1 MKILF
6 TTLVFLMENTKE
18 AVILSRVVHWL
29 QDHETRMFCFVNQ
42 RIQHSFLDHLFSK
55 ITHLG
60 GATATIVISLCFGL
74 FGHGALRLA
83 GIQALIALT
92 ISHIPV
98 AIIKKKYPR
107 LRPYLVLPQT
117 IIGKNPLTDHSFPSG
132 HTTAIFSIMIPFV
145 LAMPILGLIL
155 IPAAL
160 LVGISRIYLGLHYPS
175 DCLAG
180 CFIGTT
186 AAFTTAAFWG

>member
-1 MKILF
+1 M
-6 TTLVFLMENTKE
+6 
-18 AVILSRVVHWL
+18 SRVVHWL
-29 QDHETRMFCFVNQ
+29 QQHETRMFCFVNQ
-42 RIQHSFLDHLFSK
+42 RIQNFFLDHIFSK

-60 GATATIVISLCFGL
+60 GATATIVISLCFAL
-74 FGHGALRLA
+74 FGQGALRTA

-117 IIGKNPLTDHSFPSG
+117 IICKNPLTDHSFPSG
-132 HTTAIFSIMIPFV
+132 HTTAIFSIIIPFIAAV
-145 LAMPILGLIL
+145 PLLGLLL
-155 IPAAL
+155 IPIAL
-160 LVGISRIYLGLHYPS
+160 LVGLSRIYLGLHYPS

-180 CFIGTT
+180 CLIGT
-186 AAFTTAAFWG
+186 AAALMTVTFWG

>member
-1 MKILF
+1 MGK
-6 TTLVFLMENTKE
+6 
-18 AVILSRVVHWL
+18 VVHWL
-29 QDHETRMFCFVNQ
+29 QNHERRMFCWVNQ
-42 RIQHSFLDHLFSK
+42 RIQHSFLDAFFSK

-60 GATATIVISLCFGL
+60 GATATILISICIAIFA
-74 FGHGALRLA
+74 HGALRIA
-83 GIQALIALT
+83 GIQSLIALT
-92 ISHIPV
+92 VSHIPV

-132 HTTAIFSIMIPFV
+132 HTTAIFSTMIPLMMALPVFSV
-145 LAMPILGLIL
+145 ILLPL
-155 IPAAL
+155 TL

-180 CFIGTT
+180 GVIGTT
-186 AAFTTAAFWG
+186 AALATVACWA